1 MATYKGKDI
10 NTTPTDAMVEEAR
23 RGLEWRK
30 EFGRGGTKIG
40 VARARDI
47 QNRKE
52 LSIDTVKRMFSFF
65 SRHEVDKK
73 AEGFE
78 SGEDGYPSA
87 GRIAWALWGGDPG
100 FAFARRVKESV
111 DAMDD
116 DKDRAAISGAVKKG
130 LQKKVE
136 DHNEEVGDVESKR
149 TNLRTLSAVFRRGV
163 GAYKTN
169 PGSVRP
175 NVKSPEQWAYARVNS
190 FLYVLRNGK
199 FRSGKHDTD
208 LLPKGHPLSSKDRS
222 TEKRP
227 YPHEHAARIENPDKY
242 QEFRRR
248 NDELGD
254 GIHVIFGLIDD
265 ESEIQSIRFDKDEFT
280 VTEAKDWL
288 SERRFNVLKFEPATE
303 ERDMEKRHI
312 IDIEETED
320 SYIIEF
326 GKSMEEID
334 ETAEETAEEMVED
347 EAVEENS
354 YHDEEERAEEP
365 NMTRAMAMEVSPIDD
380 EKRTVRMAIS
390 SEEPVQRSF
399 GMEVLEHSEEAMD
412 LSFLK
417 SGRAPLLL
425 DHDPEKQVGVIESV
439 SLDGSARRLRA
450 TVRFGKGALAR
461 EAFDDVTDGIKAN
474 VSIGYS
480 VQKMERQDKDTYVVK
495 KYRIHEASLVS
506 IPADVTVGVG
516 RSNEASQQP
525 IIITDNQEKTMSE
538 VDIQAVEA
546 QARQAAQKNA
556 AQIVELGARHNKSD
570 MAQAAIADGV
580 SIEEFRGQL
589 LEEIGTTRALEDQ
602 EVGLTRQEIGRFSML
617 RAIHALANPTDRR
630 AQEAAAFEF
639 EASRAAASQ
648 YGVTAQGIMLP
659 AEVLRNWK
667 RDMSAGSD
675 GDLIAEDFK
684 GEEFIDALRNASSVM
699 QAGAR
704 MLGGLSGDV
713 KIPKKTAASTAAF
726 VASEGTAA
734 AESEMT
740 IGNVSM
746 APKTLGAFT
755 DVTRQLL
762 IQSSLDVEALIRD
775 DLAQSIATA
784 IDKAGL
790 EGSGSSGNPE
800 GILNVTGVNQVTNF
814 AAANPTFAEV
824 VTLETAVAEDNA
836 LMGNLAYILPA
847 SMYGALKTTEKA
859 TNTAQFVVEPGGT
872 MNGYTAI
879 VSNQATA
886 GNLYFGNFSDLL
898 IGMFGGLDIVVDPYS
913 NSTSGTVRV
922 VALQSVDVAVRHAVS
937 FAFGNDGA

>member
-1 MATYKGKDI
+1 MATYKGVEIK
-10 NTTPTDAMVEEAR
+10 TTPTDAMVEEAE

-30 EFGRGGTKIG
+30 EHGRGGTEVG

-52 LSIDTVKRMFSFF
+52 LSIRTVKRMYSFF
-65 SRHEVDKK
+65 SRHEVDKQ
-73 AEGFE
+73 AEGFS
-78 SGEDGYPSA
+78 SGEEGYPSA
-87 GRIAWALWGGDPG
+87 GRIAWALWGGDAG

-111 DAMDD
+111 DSVD
-116 DKDRAAISGAVKKG
+116 DKADRAALSDSVKKG
-130 LQKKVE
+130 LEKKVK
-136 DHNEEVGDVESKR
+136 DHNEDVGDAESKR
-149 TNLRTLSAVFRRGV
+149 TNLRTLSAVFRRGI

-175 NVKSPEQWAYARVNS
+175 TVKSPEQWAYARVNS

-208 LLPKGHPLSSKDRS
+208 LLPKGHPLSSDDRGFDS
-222 TEKRP
+222 DCDKKWSDTMDKTMENQPPIDETE
-227 YPHEHAARIENPDKY
+227 EITM
-242 QEFRRR
+242 
-248 NDELGD
+248 
-254 GIHVIFGLIDD
+254 
-265 ESEIQSIRFDKDEFT
+265 ESE
-280 VTEAKDWL
+280 
-288 SERRFNVLKFEPATE
+288 
-303 ERDMEKRHI
+303 RHI
-312 IDIEETED
+312 KNVEETDD
-320 SYIIEF
+320 SYIVEF
-326 GKSMEEID
+326 GKAEMKEPEEA
-334 ETAEETAEEMVED
+334 AEEVVENGYSD
-347 EAVEENS
+347 EDRSVES
-354 YHDEEERAEEP
+354 
-365 NMTRAMAMEVSPIDD
+365 NMTRAMAMEMAPVD
-380 EKRTVRMAIS
+380 EDKRTVRMAIS
-390 SEEPVQRSF
+390 SEEPVARSF

-439 SLDGSARRLRA
+439 SLDDSARRLRA

-480 VQKMERQDKDTYVVK
+480 VQKMERKDKDTYVVK
-495 KYRIHEASLVS
+495 KFRIHEASLVS

-516 RSNEASQQP
+516 RSDEASQQP
-525 IIITDNQEKTMSE
+525 VIVTDNAEEQIMSE
-538 VDIQAVEA
+538 VDVQAVEA

-556 AQIVELGARHNKSD
+556 AQIIELGSRHNKSE
-570 MAQAAIADGV
+570 MAQRAISEGV

-589 LEEIGTTRALEDQ
+589 LEEIGSTRALEDQ
-602 EVGLTRQEIGRFSML
+602 EIGLTEKEVGRFSLM

-639 EASRAAASQ
+639 EASRSAAQQ

-746 APKTLGAFT
+746 TPKTLGAFT

-790 EGSGSSGNPE
+790 EGSGSSGNPT
-800 GILNVTGVNQVTNF
+800 GILNTSGVNQVTNF

-836 LMGNLAYILPA
+836 LMGNLSYILPA
-847 SMYGALKTTEKA
+847 SMYGALKTVEKA

-872 MNGYTAI
+872 INGYRGI

-937 FAFGNDGA
+937 FAFGNDG